1 MKDYNTF
8 LDEVVRGIEERL
20 GDRYKVRVERI
31 LRNNACEYQSIV
43 INEQNDNTSDCKIS
57 PAIHMD
63 YWYDKYID
71 GIDIENIVSEVIEI
85 YEVGKN
91 ETKGVGQLADAKNNV
106 ASHIYFRIVNA
117 AQNVELLTGS
127 PHVRIE
133 DLAVTFHYMCSN
145 DGTLLQSF
153 RITDKIA
160 AEWELTREELYD
172 FAVKNTPVLFPE
184 KFMAMK
190 SILLNMDKCETV
202 FEDEV
207 ESVCDL
213 DIPMYVLTNETGFNG
228 ASVILYSSYIR
239 KLAERFE
246 SSLYILPSSIH
257 EVILIP
263 ASCGVDC
270 GKLRELVEEVNVKHV
285 DAAERLSDNVYIYS
299 LDEDSIRIA
308 E

>member
-1 MKDYNTF
+1 MNDYNNF
-8 LDEVVRGIEERL
+8 LDEVVHGIEERL

-31 LRNNACEYQSIV
+31 LRNNACEYQSII
-43 INEQNDNTSDCKIS
+43 INGQDDIINDCKVS

-63 YWYDKYID
+63 FWYDMYND
-71 GIDIENIVSEVIEI
+71 GMDIENIISEIIEI

-91 ETKGVGQLADAKNNV
+91 EAKGVEQLAEAKNNA
-106 ASHIYFRIVNA
+106 ASHIYFRVVNA

-145 DGTLLQSF
+145 DGTMLQSF
-153 RITDKIA
+153 RITDSIA
-160 AEWELTREELYD
+160 SEWGLDRDELYD

-184 KFMAMK
+184 KFMALK
-190 SILLNMDKCETV
+190 SILLNMNKGETI
-202 FEDEV
+202 FEEEV
-207 ESVCDL
+207 ESVSGI

-228 ASVILYSSYIR
+228 ASVILYSSYMR
-239 KLAERFE
+239 KLAERFGC
-246 SSLYILPSSIH
+246 SLYILPSSIH

-270 GKLRELVEEVNVKHV
+270 GKLRELVEDVNVKHV

-299 LDEDSIRIA
+299 LDEDSIHIA